1 MGKDKRSQ
9 REVVGLARDF
19 VEFGGRRVGSAILLM
34 IVGGLLE
41 SVSLALLAPLFALF
55 TDPHRD
61 GLANRAFNFL
71 LSPDASMSSKLALV
85 LLLFIVVMIA
95 RSLVIMLRDRTNARL
110 QMDFGEH
117 LQVRMMEAL
126 GAARWQDIENM
137 KHARITQ
144 ALGGSLGR
152 VTTANTLMLQAA
164 VQFTMLIAQWF
175 MVLLLAPPVALI
187 FLVIAVI
194 GAYPLIRALRGSSAL
209 GREMSSGGLTLVH
222 TTSQLLGGLKLSF
235 AQNMQ
240 PAFVKE
246 YARVARDLKNRR
258 YAYSRGQSSM
268 RAGLTVGAA
277 VAGALLLFVGYSA
290 GIPIARLLASFA
302 IFARMNAATVLL
314 IQCSIQL
321 ANNAPAHGEIM
332 GLLDDLKSGHP
343 NDSDATKTSL
353 GPMKTLEFDHVSVGH
368 SPDWR
373 LRDVCV
379 VLHRGETIGIAGPSG
394 AGKTTFLDSSAGLVV
409 PTSGTIRVNRTPLDS
424 SLASLWRDRIS
435 YVTQECFLFNE
446 SIRRNLTWGS
456 KEIPDELL
464 WEALAIVRMDAVIG
478 KTDNGLDTEVS
489 ERGIRFSGGERQR
502 IALARAILRRP
513 QILILDEA
521 TNAIDIDTEAAI
533 FQRLSVARPDL
544 TIIVVAHR
552 PSTLAVCDRIIRLE
566 DGQLVEDLRIE
577 TAEAVAR

>member
-1 MGKDKRSQ
+1 
-9 REVVGLARDF
+9 
-19 VEFGGRRVGSAILLM
+19 
-34 IVGGLLE
+34 
-41 SVSLALLAPLFALF
+41 
-55 TDPHRD
+55 
-61 GLANRAFNFL
+61 
-71 LSPDASMSSKLALV
+71 
-85 LLLFIVVMIA
+85 
-95 RSLVIMLRDRTNARL
+95 
-110 QMDFGEH
+110 
-117 LQVRMMEAL
+117 
-126 GAARWQDIENM
+126 
-137 KHARITQ
+137 
-144 ALGGSLGR
+144 
-152 VTTANTLMLQAA
+152 
-164 VQFTMLIAQWF
+164 MLIAQWF
-175 MVLLLAPPVALI
+175 MVLLLAPAVALI
-187 FLVIAVI
+187 FVVIAAV

-246 YARVARDLKNRR
+246 YARVARDLKNWR
-258 YAYSRGQSSM
+258 YAYSKGQSSM

-277 VAGALLLFVGYSA
+277 IAGALLLFVGYSV
-290 GIPIARLLASFA
+290 GIAIARLLASFA
-302 IFARMNAATVLL
+302 IFARMNGATVLL
-314 IQCSIQL
+314 IQCSNQL

-332 GLLDDLKSGHP
+332 GLLADLKAGRVTGEEASK
-343 NDSDATKTSL
+343 ASL
-353 GPMKTLEFDHVSVGH
+353 ASMKTLEFDHVSVGQA
-368 SPDWR
+368 PDWR
-373 LRDVCV
+373 LKDVSV

-409 PTSGTIRVNRTPLDS
+409 PNSGTIRVNRTPLDS
-424 SLASLWRDRIS
+424 SVANLWRDRIS

-456 KEIPDELL
+456 KEMSDELI
-464 WEALAIVRMDAVIG
+464 WEALSIVRMDAVIG
-478 KTDNGLDTEVS
+478 KTGDGLETEVS

-521 TNAIDIDTEAAI
+521 TNAIDIETEAAI
-533 FQRLSVARPDL
+533 FQRLSAARPDL

-577 TAEAVAR
+577 VPEAVAR

>member
-1 MGKDKRSQ
+1 MGEDKRSQ

-19 VEFGGRRVGSAILLM
+19 VKFGGRRVGAAVLLM
-34 IVGGLLE
+34 IIGGLLE

-61 GLANRAFNFL
+61 GLANRLFNL
-71 LSPDASMSSKLALV
+71 VLPPNSSMSSKLGLV
-85 LLLFIVVMIA
+85 LFLFVIVMIV
-95 RSLVIMLRDRTNARL
+95 RTLVIMVRDRTNARL

-117 LQVRMMEAL
+117 LQVRMMRAL

-144 ALGGSLGR
+144 ALGGSLSR

-164 VQFTMLIAQWF
+164 VQLTMLIAQWL
-175 MVLLLAPPVALI
+175 MVLLLAPAVALI
-187 FLVIAVI
+187 FVVIVAV
-194 GAYPLIRALRGSSAL
+194 GAYPLIRALKGSSAL

-240 PAFVKE
+240 PAFVHE
-246 YARVARDLKNRR
+246 YARVARELKNRR
-258 YAYSRGQSSM
+258 YAYSKGQSSM
-268 RAGLTVGAA
+268 RAGLTMGAA
-277 VAGALLLFVGYSA
+277 IAGALLLFVGFTV

-302 IFARMNAATVLL
+302 IFARMNSATVLL
-314 IQCSIQL
+314 IQCSNQL

-332 GLLDDLKSGHP
+332 GLLDDLKSERLNVSEGLK
-343 NDSDATKTSL
+343 ASL
-353 GPMKTLEFDHVSVGH
+353 GPMKSLEFDDVSVGH
-368 SPDWR
+368 APDWR
-373 LRDVCV
+373 LKDVSV

-394 AGKTTFLDSSAGLVV
+394 AGKTTFLDSTAGLVV
-409 PTSGTIRVNRTPLDS
+409 PNSGTIRVNRTPLDS
-424 SLASLWRDRIS
+424 SVANLWRDRIS

-456 KEIPDELL
+456 KETPDEIL

-478 KTDNGLDTEVS
+478 KTGDGLDTEVS

-502 IALARAILRRP
+502 IALARAILRQP

-533 FQRLSVARPDL
+533 FQRLSAARPDL

-566 DGQLVEDLRIE
+566 EGRLVEDLRIE
-577 TAEAVAR
+577 APEAVAR